1 MAVVHHVVCHAA
13 ECYPGFG
20 RFCRALPRP
29 IKGACSRPAR
39 STICTAASSCCSTV
53 HDMWSETP
61 GEPFGNEVGKRFAG
75 GFDVLIV
82 WYDSHDPRGLTCR
95 LESLNRDR
103 RDGP

>member
-1 MAVVHHVVCHAA
+1 
-13 ECYPGFG
+13 
-20 RFCRALPRP
+20 
-29 IKGACSRPAR
+29 
-39 STICTAASSCCSTV
+39 
-53 HDMWSETP
+53 MWSETP